1 MKKQYVVSIWRN
13 TRDRHVVRNIINCTD
28 RAFPKQ
34 VLARVW
40 RTAGQMFV
48 AHPEY
53 VEECEPRSIEDLDRL
68 LRQLFPSYKAEEER
82 TDSDWFYRIDML

>member
-1 MKKQYVVSIWRN
+1 M
-13 TRDRHVVRNIINCTD
+13 VRNIINCTD

-34 VLARVW
+34 VLSRVW
-40 RTAGQMFV
+40 RTAGQMFA

-53 VEECEPRSIEDLDRL
+53 VEECVPSSIEELD
-68 LRQLFPSYKAEEER
+68 QLMRKVFPSYKSEEER